1 MTDFGAKNCVFEPK
15 TLSLQSHP
23 PYGVGTW
30 HFKTLSV
37 TLRSSGVLG
46 VPNIF
51 WSAWLILGQ
60 KIAFLI
66 LKRCHS
72 TSQSPFGIGTWSLDR
87 EYFSIVFFGVRKC
100 WLCLTDFGLENYVF
114 YLKTLFGYILA
125 PFQSLDFIFGHN
137 VLQHCFLWP
146 AENFATHDW
155 FWAKNCIFDGKSLS
169 GRISVTFWRWDFIFG
184 HNVLQYWK

>member
-1 MTDFGAKNCVFEPK
+1 MCLPFCLLGVPIIFWYTWLILGQK
-15 TLSLQSHP
+15 TVYLNLNLCHSISQP

-66 LKRCHS
+66 LKHCHS

-87 EYFSIVFFGVRKC
+87 VYFSIVFFGVRKF

-125 PFQSLDFIFGHN
+125 PFQSLDFIFGHIIY
-137 VLQHCFLWP
+137 VF
-146 AENFATHDW
+146 F
-155 FWAKNCIFDGKSLS
+155 
-169 GRISVTFWRWDFIFG
+169 FIYYVSEYFSS
-184 HNVLQYWK
+184 